1 MNRMGRCAECE
12 RIRVSRRA
20 VAWLGCCVLMLAGCK
35 STANGEASETRSKPS
50 TGGTTSAPPAQ
61 VPDDALPPEKTG
73 GFDGAKAYA
82 HVAKLV
88 SFGPRPAGSQAI
100 LQTQDYISSQL
111 SSFGC
116 TVDSDSFS
124 ADTPAGRL
132 PMKNIV
138 AKVQGERQGIIL
150 LATHYDTKKLDNFV
164 GADDGGSSTGVMLEL
179 ARNMCAMR
187 PHYSIWLAFFDGEE
201 AVRKEWQDPDNRYG
215 SRQMA
220 AKMAA
225 SGELKHV
232 RAMILAD
239 LVGGRALGIR
249 KEQYS
254 TKQLEDL
261 IWAAAKRLGYGQ
273 VFLDEATPVDDDH
286 LSFLQRGVPSA
297 DVIDLVNSAGYW
309 HTPQDTLDKISA
321 KSLGIVG
328 HVLLESVSEL
338 QSKQ

>member
-1 MNRMGRCAECE
+1 MK
-12 RIRVSRRA
+12 RIGRA
-20 VAWLGCCVLMLAGCK
+20 VRSAGVWLGLCTLMFAGCK
-35 STANGEASETRSKPS
+35 STATGEAAKKES
-50 TGGTTSAPPAQ
+50 TPFMAGTTTASPQ

-73 GFDGAKAYA
+73 GFDGAKAYE

-100 LQTQDYISSQL
+100 LHAQDYITSQL
-111 SSFGC
+111 SSSGC
-116 TVDSDSFS
+116 TVDTDSFS

-138 AKVQGERQGIIL
+138 AKIPGERQGIIL
-150 LATHYDTKKLDNFV
+150 LATHYDTKRLDNFV

-179 ARNMCAMR
+179 ARKMCEMR
-187 PHYSIWLAFFDGEE
+187 PHYSIWIAFFDGEE

-225 SGELKHV
+225 SGDLKRV

-239 LVGGRALGIR
+239 LVGGKALGIR
-249 KEQYS
+249 KEQNS
-254 TKQLEDL
+254 TKSLADL
-261 IWAAAKRLGYGQ
+261 IWATAKGLGYGQ
-273 VFLDEATPVDDDH
+273 IFLDEVTPVDDDH
-286 LSFLQRGVPSA
+286 MSFLSRGVPSA

-321 KSLGIVG
+321 RSLGIVG
-328 HVLLESVSEL
+328 HVLLESVATL
-338 QSKQ
+338 QTK